1 MTYISYISLIFLLI
15 TKFTL
20 AETITRMANL
30 SIHAQIISSCHTVGN
45 LVEPLDFGLHYFINL
60 NQIKSNGALRIIC
73 TPDIHYQILLGSGQS
88 GYSMQR
94 YLTNNITGEKIKYNL
109 YTDAQYKIIWDDI
122 KGLTLVSNGK
132 ENSIPIYGLILAQN
146 TPLFGK
152 YTDIIRIT
160 IQW

>member
-1 MTYISYISLIFLLI
+1 
-15 TKFTL
+15 
-20 AETITRMANL
+20 MANL
-30 SIHAQIISSCHTVGN
+30 SIHAQIIDSCHTVGN
-45 LVEPLDFGLHYFINL
+45 RVEQIDFGLHYFINI
-60 NQIKSNGALRIIC
+60 NKIKSNGALRIIC
-73 TPDIHYQILLGSGQS
+73 GPGIHYQILLGPGQS

-94 YLTNNITGEKIKYNL
+94 YLTNNISGEKIKYNL
-109 YTDAQYKIIWDDI
+109 YTDAQYQMVWDDI

-132 ENSIPIYGLILAQN
+132 EKRIPIYGLILAQN